1 MKFLNI
7 PFIPTSLSTFFKSKI
22 FSTIE
27 YREKENKS
35 RTDMIQLLLDAR
47 KAHPEKCI
55 FFLKMS
61 NNFKS
66 NNF

>member
-7 PFIPTSLSTFFKSKI
+7 PFIPKSLSTFFKGKI

-47 KAHPEKCI
+47 KAHPEKC
-55 FFLKMS
+55 KK
-61 NNFKS
+61 NGAY
-66 NNF
+66 